1 MTAWRFA
8 FPGLDAPAHAGGPQT
23 GALGTVSLIDGDA
36 EIRQALL
43 MLLSTTPGERVMRP
57 DYGCDLRRLA
67 FMPNDDTTAGLAM
80 HFIRQAVERWE
91 PRIDVVALDAGAD
104 PQRAEALAI
113 QLDYRVRASDAR
125 GTLRFAVDLGGD
137 LPDASR

>member
-8 FPGLDAPAHAGGPQT
+8 FPGLDAAAHAGGPQT
-23 GALGTVSLIDGDA
+23 SALGAVALIDGEA

-67 FMPNDDTTAGLAM
+67 FLPNDDTTAGLAM

-91 PRIDVVALDAGAD
+91 PRVEIIALDAGAD
-104 PQRAEALAI
+104 PAHPEALAI
-113 QLDYRVRASDAR
+113 QLDYRVRANASTHA
-125 GTLRFAVDLGGD
+125 LRFAVDLGGD
-137 LPDASR
+137 LPEARR